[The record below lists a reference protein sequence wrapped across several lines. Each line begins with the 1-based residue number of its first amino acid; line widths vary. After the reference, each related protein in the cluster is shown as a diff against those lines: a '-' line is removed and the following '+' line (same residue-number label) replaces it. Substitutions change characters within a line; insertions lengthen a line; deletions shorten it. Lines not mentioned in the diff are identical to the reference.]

1 MTGGEVKPQVT
12 SSRRSKAETVVE
24 EELRCPECGSE
35 HIVRDY
41 ARGEIVCDTCG
52 LVISESQIDEGP
64 EWTAYSAEESD
75 KLARTGAPRSFST
88 GAMGLTTVIPS
99 TNQNTRKN
107 IIPM

>member
-1 MTGGEVKPQVT
+1 VEVSETPQIASLKP
-12 SSRRSKAETVVE
+12 SKNQTVVE

-64 EWTAYSAEESD
+64 EWTAYSPEESD

-88 GAMGLTTVIPS
+88 GGMGLTTVIPS
-99 TNQNTRKN
+99 ATPAGT
-107 IIPM
+107 